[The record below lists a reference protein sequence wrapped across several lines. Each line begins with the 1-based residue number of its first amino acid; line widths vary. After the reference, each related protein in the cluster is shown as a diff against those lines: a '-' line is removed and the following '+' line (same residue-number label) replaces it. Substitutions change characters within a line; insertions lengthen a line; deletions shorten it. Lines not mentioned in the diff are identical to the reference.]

1 MAHSKTRALETEV
14 SEEQSFSRASTP
26 SESCSKRMRLEDN
39 LCPSPS
45 SPWNT
50 SRKGKSSQEEYQLGS
65 IVRVCLKNFVTYD
78 SVEFYPGPNLNMI
91 IGPNGTGKSTIV
103 CAIALGLGWNTSLL
117 GRAKEISDFV
127 KHGQERASIEIELK
141 NKNKNI
147 IITRMI
153 KKSNNTSQ
161 WKLNGQNVTH
171 REIQARVA
179 SINIQADNL
188 CQFLPQD
195 KVCEFSQMSP
205 PELLMQTQ
213 KAVGEKEMIEWHER
227 LIELRN
233 EEKSISTAA
242 KADGDQI
249 DNLEKRNAILERD
262 VTRFRER
269 EAIMKRVRLYELRI
283 PFARYGIAKTLYD
296 ELKIVRTE
304 AHNEYNR
311 LSKENEPANAR
322 KSELEN
328 NVKDLTQEKK
338 QCSDS
343 FVKKRREMEGIAAK
357 LEETEGE
364 IDTIRKDLSSIKRKE
379 KMRRTR
385 ISQLR
390 EEINDFEAKLQ
401 IPPSK
406 PDSPDLIRRF
416 DDVNNRIRE
425 ITSKVGNNRELQSQ
439 IDVENKSLYRD
450 MASFKRQLQDLED
463 VRRRRL
469 DALRN
474 EPATI
479 AAIEWLDQN
488 RDRLNSRVYGPVCL
502 EVNIKNMHY
511 ADAVETLLG
520 HFMKTFV
527 CEVEQDYHTVT
538 KALCDEKGLKI
549 NVVCFSHLSM
559 AKFQPPIPNNQLRT
573 HGFESYLLD
582 QIDAPPTLCTAI
594 CNEAQF
600 HRIPVARSES
610 DVDHKNI
617 ERLFEFRKY
626 IAGDTSYS
634 ITASKYGR
642 RLKQSYTTRIRPARI
657 FTNTI
662 NVESKR
668 ILESQ
673 LNEIQSKLKE
683 NENSLYKLK
692 SEERQLNGSLSV
704 LNSEKAKIIEEK
716 NKARAALNEYEKL
729 KIKLDS
735 TNSQLEREITRP
747 QSIQDE
753 ENELK
758 EKLCE
763 IARKRGQ
770 LAEKFQKF
778 LDESMQLF
786 SGRIRASLL
795 HLQAVS
801 ELQALER
808 QTQDR
813 DDALKQAHAKFS
825 DANKKFLAAK
835 SEAKRLLNAAN
846 SENENEEID
855 EETREALQELAGM
868 SLEELEDGLASDR
881 ARANLHYTVDPNV
894 IQTYDNRKAQI
905 DDLKSKLTIKTN
917 RLEVLLKE
925 MTTLKEKWEPQLNEL
940 VKQISKEFSNA
951 FDRIGCVGE
960 VRISTNDDY
969 DKWGIDILVKFRDN
983 EKLQVLTGQRQSGGE
998 RSVSTIM
1005 YLMALQ
1011 ELAKTPF
1018 RVVDEINQG
1027 MDPRNERLV
1036 HSQMIQ
1042 TACRPNTAQYFL
1054 ITPKL
1059 LPDLEYHERMKI
1071 LCIYNGEW
1079 QPETMDWRKY
1089 IEARKKSND

>member
-1 MAHSKTRALETEV
+1 MAQNKTRILETEV

-26 SESCSKRMRLEDN
+26 SESCNKRMRIDDN
-39 LCPSPS
+39 SCPTPS

-50 SRKGKSSQEEYQLGS
+50 SRKGKSSQEDRYQMGS

-127 KHGQERASIEIELK
+127 KHGQER
-141 NKNKNI
+141 
-147 IITRMI
+147 
-153 KKSNNTSQ
+153 
-161 WKLNGQNVTH
+161 QNVTH

-179 SINIQADNL
+179 SINIQVDNL

-205 PELLMQTQ
+205 PELLTQTQ

-283 PFARYGIAKTLYD
+283 PFARYGIAKNLYD
-296 ELKIVRTE
+296 ELKEVRNE

-328 NVKDLTQEKK
+328 NVKELTQEKK

-343 FVKKRREMEGIAAK
+343 FVKKRREMEGVAGK
-357 LEETEGE
+357 LEKTEGE

-385 ISQLR
+385 IAQLR
-390 EEINDFEAKLQ
+390 EEISDIEAKLQ

-416 DDVNNRIRE
+416 DDVNNRMRE
-425 ITSKVGNNRELQSQ
+425 ITSKIGNNRELQSQ
-439 IDVENKSLYRD
+439 IDGENKILYRD
-450 MASFKRQLQDLED
+450 MASFKRQLQNLED

-511 ADAVETLLG
+511 ADAVEALLG

-527 CEVEQDYHTVT
+527 CEVEQDYHIVT

-559 AKFQPPIPNNQLRT
+559 AKFQPPMSNNQLRT

-600 HRIPVARSES
+600 HRIPVARNES
-610 DVDHKNI
+610 DVDHKNV
-617 ERLFEFRKY
+617 EKLFEFRKY

-673 LNEIQSKLKE
+673 LNEIQIKLKE
-683 NENSLYKLK
+683 NEQSLYRLK
-692 SEERQLNGSLSV
+692 REEQQLNGSLLV
-704 LNSEKAKIIEEK
+704 LNEEKAQISEEK

-729 KIKLDS
+729 KIRLESK
-735 TNSQLEREITRP
+735 NSQLGREINRP
-747 QSIQDE
+747 QSVQYE
-753 ENELK
+753 ENVLK

-770 LAEKFQKF
+770 LAEEFQNF

-786 SGRIRASLL
+786 SGRVRASLL

-801 ELQALER
+801 ELHALER

-813 DDALKQAHAKFS
+813 DDALKQAHARFT

-846 SENENEEID
+846 SENEEID
-855 EETREALQELAGM
+855 EETREALQELNGM

-881 ARANLHYTVDPNV
+881 AKANLHYTVDPNV

-905 DDLKSKLTIKTN
+905 DDLKSKLLVKTN
-917 RLEVLLKE
+917 RLEVLMKE
-925 MTTLKEKWEPQLNEL
+925 MATLRENWEPQLNEL

-1042 TACRPNTAQYFL
+1042 TACRPNTAQ
-1054 ITPKL
+1054 
-1059 LPDLEYHERMKI
+1059 
-1071 LCIYNGEW
+1071 
-1079 QPETMDWRKY
+1079 
-1089 IEARKKSND
+1089 